1 MNTGRR
7 AASPRPR
14 SLATRGTHWRWVLVL
29 VLLCCAWALLGAA
42 PARALSIE
50 LREAWLSEAGG
61 ARETRVAL
69 PDPWERTAPA
79 RAGLASYRLALP
91 DALTSTRR
99 PAVFLRR
106 VGNVF
111 RVVLNGHLVREV
123 GRDVRPLPNYNQ
135 EPVYVPLPPALLRP
149 AGNQLV
155 IEVIGEPRRE
165 AGLSSVWVG
174 DADAL
179 EPMYRRALDVQVR
192 GAWMI
197 AAASATMGVLGLLVA
212 WRTRQ
217 SVYGWFG
224 LANLIWAWRAGALQV
239 NDGLWWAW
247 LLQWA
252 FEFSYSLF
260 IGAIGMFLLEMA
272 RRDSPRARVFFA
284 AYVLAS
290 LALSLTHAI
299 ANVPPLRTVS
309 LGLTLAV
316 AIGMAAYLGAV
327 AWRERD
333 GNAALLAASVGLC
346 AAVGARDWVVLRLL
360 HDYNAYTW
368 ARYVIVVLMVVM
380 AWRLV
385 EDYARTLRELR
396 DANRHLTEAVAA
408 KQRELEQ
415 AFDVQ
420 RAVERR
426 QAATAERDRIL
437 REMHDGLGGRLVG
450 AIALAQQLQQAPPG
464 SPGSLVA
471 ELRQALDDCLVE
483 LRLSLDSMDTEPRC
497 LSEALAEL
505 RFRIEPSLRA
515 AGIRLVWN
523 LHDEAAEAML
533 TPAHTQQVL
542 RIVREALTNVIKHA
556 QATVVWLELARRDAT
571 LVLTVL
577 DNGLLQ
583 RAADRPRTAPL
594 PSGKRGL
601 ANMRHRA
608 ASIGAQIEIGPH
620 PEGWAVRLTL
630 PEAPCR

>member
-1 MNTGRR
+1 MIAAGRR
-7 AASPRPR
+7 
-14 SLATRGTHWRWVLVL
+14 T
-29 VLLCCAWALLGAA
+29 AA
-42 PARALSIE
+42 PASWLQRWLRRLLLLAWAAACLGVAPAHALSIE
-50 LREAWLSEAGG
+50 LREAWLREA
-61 ARETRVAL
+61 ARPDAPEARVSL
-69 PDPWERTAPA
+69 PDPWEHTAPS
-79 RAGLASYRLALP
+79 RAGSASYRLQVP
-91 DALTSTRR
+91 DAVATTAR

-111 RVVLNGHLVREV
+111 RVHLNGHLVREV
-123 GRDVRPLPNYNQ
+123 GRKQHPLPNYNQ
-135 EPVYVPLPPALLRP
+135 EPVYVALPPSLILP
-149 AGNQLV
+149 AGNELV
-155 IEVIGEPRRE
+155 IEVTGEPRRE

-179 EPMYRRALDVQVR
+179 EPMYRRAHDVQVR

-224 LANLIWAWRAGALQV
+224 LANLIWAWRAGALQF
-239 NDGLWWAW
+239 NDGRWWAW

-260 IGAIGMFLLEMA
+260 IAAMGMFLLEMA
-272 RRDSPRARVFFA
+272 RRATSSARRFFA
-284 AYVLAS
+284 GYVWVS
-290 LALSLTHAI
+290 LALSLTHA
-299 ANVPPLRTVS
+299 AFNVPVMRTVS

-316 AIGMAAYLGAV
+316 AVGMTLFLASI

-333 GNAALLAASVGLC
+333 RGAALLAASVGLC
-346 AAVGARDWVVLRLL
+346 AAVGARDWIVLRLL

-385 EDYARTLRELR
+385 EDYGRTLRELR
-396 DANRHLTEAVAA
+396 DANRHLREAVEA
-408 KQRELEQ
+408 KQCELEQ
-415 AFDVQ
+415 AFEAQ
-420 RAVERR
+420 RAIERR

-450 AIALAQQLQQAPPG
+450 AIALARQLQQHEAPARA
-464 SPGSLVA
+464 LVG

-505 RFRIEPSLRA
+505 RFRVEPSLRA

-523 LHDEAAEAML
+523 LRDDAADAML
-533 TPAHTQQVL
+533 PPADTQQVL
-542 RIVREALTNVIKHA
+542 RIMREALTNVIKHA
-556 QATVVWLELARRDAT
+556 QASVVWLELARRGHG
-571 LVLTVL
+571 LELTVL
-577 DNGLLQ
+577 DNGLVQ
-583 RAADRPRTAPL
+583 RAAERPRTAPL
-594 PSGKRGL
+594 PGGKRGL

-608 ASIGAQIEIGPH
+608 EAIGAHIEIGPH
-620 PEGWAVRLTL
+620 PEGWVVRLTL
-630 PEAPCR
+630 PAGRCR